1 LKPLQTRSDILRPL
15 DPGTG
20 SAIEMVTSPI
30 PTTDVA
36 GQPPGNAKH
45 GEALEICG
53 RVLLGTRVEEIATVG
68 AT

>member
-30 PTTDVA
+30 LTTD
-36 GQPPGNAKH
+36 
-45 GEALEICG
+45 G
-53 RVLLGTRVEEIATVG
+53 RRAAAAER
-68 AT
+68 